1 MKNNGGVLER
11 PSLRKN
17 GVDVKKI
24 EVQKRPVFAIGL
36 LTILLIASYIFT
48 IKTYEPVRNVMITG
62 GILMYPFTFLVI
74 AFISKYYGFKE
85 SRRCIF
91 MSALLFTI
99 FIAIVMIGVMPQANN
114 ETSGYNTVIQYIFTN
129 DFFSVGNVRFY
140 YPMLG
145 QFFGTLVAFVVSHLI
160 YATVYNAINTLTVDY
175 LAMGLGSFIAFIVD
189 RIIFTVLLFLQ
200 NLIEGVNT
208 FDFFLKCLTSEFIG
222 YIAAA
227 LVVIVLYIIIT
238 SIVDARKKH
247 QFS

>member
-1 MKNNGGVLER
+1 
-11 PSLRKN
+11 
-17 GVDVKKI
+17 
-24 EVQKRPVFAIGL
+24 
-36 LTILLIASYIFT
+36 
-48 IKTYEPVRNVMITG
+48 
-62 GILMYPFTFLVI
+62 
-74 AFISKYYGFKE
+74 
-85 SRRCIF
+85 
-91 MSALLFTI
+91 
-99 FIAIVMIGVMPQANN
+99 MIGVMPQANN

-129 DFFSVGNVRFY
+129 DFFLVGNVRFY